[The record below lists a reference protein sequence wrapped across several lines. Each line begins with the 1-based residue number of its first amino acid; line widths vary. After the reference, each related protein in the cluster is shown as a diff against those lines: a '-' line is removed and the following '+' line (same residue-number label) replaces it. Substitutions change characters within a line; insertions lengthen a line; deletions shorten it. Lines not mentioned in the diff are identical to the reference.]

1 MIRPAGWLYLA
12 ESLKVPAPNVA
23 ATGLT
28 WWRPIPAG
36 AAPPFIFVVTVRRLE
51 AARPKNRPA
60 DAEWHWQWEARGH
73 GEISGTP
80 RKTSTSRRRRAPSY
94 SWQDDNTK
102 LPRGWSMRSK
112 RCWQVGVVIV
122 MFAYCKQPTRARG
135 GPPEATTV
143 LAAGD

>member
-1 MIRPAGWLYLA
+1 
-12 ESLKVPAPNVA
+12 
-23 ATGLT
+23 
-28 WWRPIPAG
+28 
-36 AAPPFIFVVTVRRLE
+36 VVTVRRLE

-80 RKTSTSRRRRAPSY
+80 RKTSTSRGRRAPSY

-102 LPRGWSMRSK
+102 LPRGWSMSSK

-122 MFAYCKQPTRARG
+122 MFAYCKQPTQVRVV
-135 GPPEATTV
+135 PPEAPTV
-143 LAAGD
+143 LAAGDIATCGLPYAEETAEILDTMAGTVLTLG